1 MLMSIIEN
9 IVISNKLLPSN
20 IYTISIN
27 YKLVFV
33 LKKNLLNKLKIK
45 KNEFKII
52 ISNNFFN

>member
-20 IYTISIN
+20 ICTISIN